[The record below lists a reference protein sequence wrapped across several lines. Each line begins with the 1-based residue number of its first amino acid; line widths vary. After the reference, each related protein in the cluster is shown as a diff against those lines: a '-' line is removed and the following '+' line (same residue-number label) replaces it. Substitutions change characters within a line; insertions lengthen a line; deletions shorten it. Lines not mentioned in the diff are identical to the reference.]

1 MNDPVVVLGATS
13 AIGQAFA
20 RAVAARGKDV
30 VLCARDEEEADRSA
44 RDLRVRYGV
53 DAVTLGFE
61 ATKDA
66 GAPLWLERLRARCGG
81 GFEGVFLAY
90 GAMFEEADARA
101 DAELAARMIATNF
114 TSAAQVL
121 ERVATSLEGAGRGWI
136 CAVSS
141 VAGDRGR
148 PSNYLYGA
156 SKAGLQA
163 LLSGLRARLAKSGVR
178 VVDVRPGFVDTQLT
192 WGRPGIFLAARPE
205 RVARDA
211 LRAIDRDRAVVY
223 TPFFWRAIMTVIRW
237 LPDPVFKRLPL

>member
-30 VLCARDEEEADRSA
+30 VLCARCEEEADRSA
-44 RDLRVRYGV
+44 RDLAVRHGV
-53 DAVTLGFE
+53 EAAAMGFE

-66 GAPLWLERLRARCGG
+66 ADPLWFDRLRARCGG
-81 GFEGVFLAY
+81 GFEGVFVAH
-90 GAMFEEADARA
+90 GAMFEEDEARR
-101 DAELAARMIATNF
+101 DPELTARMIETNF
-114 TSAAQVL
+114 TSTAQVL
-121 ERVATSLEGAGRGWI
+121 ERVAGDLETKRSGFV
-136 CAVSS
+136 CVVSS

-148 PSNYLYGA
+148 PSNYVYGA

-163 LLSGLRARLAKSGVR
+163 LLQGLRARLAKAGVT
-178 VVDVRPGFVDTQLT
+178 VVDVRPGFVDTALT

-211 LRAIDRDRAVVY
+211 LRAIERDRAVVY
-223 TPFFWRAIMTVIRW
+223 TPFFWRWIMLIIRW
-237 LPDPVFKRLPL
+237 LPDPVFKRLSL